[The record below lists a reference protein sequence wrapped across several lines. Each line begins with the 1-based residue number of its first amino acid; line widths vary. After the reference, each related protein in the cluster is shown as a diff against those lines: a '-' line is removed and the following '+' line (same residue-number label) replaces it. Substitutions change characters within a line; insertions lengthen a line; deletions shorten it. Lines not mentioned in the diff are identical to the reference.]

1 MSRGIHWLLAAQFVS
16 GLADS
21 ALLLVAIA
29 RLVEAAA
36 PAWMAP
42 MLKFCFTLAY
52 VLLAPWVGALADRW
66 PKARVMLAA
75 NLLKAAAAC
84 GMLLGLHPLAA
95 FALAGLGA
103 ACYSPAKYGLV
114 TEQVAPAELVRANG
128 WIEVST
134 VCAIVL
140 GTGLGGL
147 LVSDA
152 VPDGDGALAA
162 VLAAYGLAGL
172 LNLRIPRGV
181 AHGAPVGWAPAAL
194 VGRFRVANSL
204 LWRDAKGGLSLAIT
218 TLFWGAGATLQ
229 LVVLAW
235 AQDAL
240 GLGLDQAA
248 YLQAVVALGI
258 VAGAALAGWRV
269 PLHQAT
275 RVLPLGVLMGAG
287 VPLMLGVQALPAV
300 VLLLALIGLLAGLLV
315 VPMNALLQH
324 RGHVLLRPGESIA
337 VQNFNE
343 NLGVLLMLGL
353 YATLLALGQS
363 TALLAGA
370 LGACVALGTL
380 AAAALH
386 ARRMAA
392 IAAAGGAAGAPTLS
406 TPATTPRNL
415 P

>member
-1 MSRGIHWLLAAQFVS
+1 MSRGMHWLLAAQFFS
-16 GLADS
+16 GLADN
-21 ALLLVAIA
+21 ALLVIAIA
-29 RLVEAAA
+29 QLMAMGA
-36 PAWMAP
+36 PVWMAP

-66 PKARVMLAA
+66 PKALVMLAA
-75 NLLKAAAAC
+75 NLLKAGAAC
-84 GMLLGLHPLAA
+84 GMVLGLHPLFA

-103 ACYSPAKYGLV
+103 AIYSPAKYGLI
-114 TEQVAPAELVRANG
+114 TEQVPPAMLVRANG

-140 GTGLGGL
+140 GTGFGGL
-147 LVSDA
+147 LVSA
-152 VPDGDGALAA
+152 RMPGVGMALAV
-162 VLAAYGLAGL
+162 VLATYALAGL
-172 LNLRIPRGV
+172 LNLLIPRGV
-181 AHGAPVGWAPAAL
+181 SHGSGVGWAPAAL
-194 VGRFRVANSL
+194 VGRFAVANAT
-204 LWRDAKGGLSLAIT
+204 LWRDAQGGLSLAIT

-240 GLGLDQAA
+240 DLGLDQAA

-258 VAGAALAGWRV
+258 VAGAALAGRLV
-269 PLHQAT
+269 RLHQAP

-287 VPLMLGVQALPAV
+287 VPLMVSVDTLPVAV
-300 VLLLALIGLLAGLLV
+300 VLLTLIGALAGLLV

-343 NLGVLLMLGL
+343 NLGVLLMLGV
-353 YATLLALGQS
+353 YA
-363 TALLAGA
+363 ALLGLDQSIALLTGA

-380 AAAALH
+380 LAAGLY
-386 ARRMAA
+386 ARRSAA
-392 IAAAGGAAGAPTLS
+392 RPHCASAPQAPSLS
-406 TPATTPRNL
+406 ATSSTRDL

>member
-1 MSRGIHWLLAAQFVS
+1 MYWLLAAQFFS
-16 GLADS
+16 GLADN
-21 ALLLVAIA
+21 ALLVIAIA
-29 RLVEAAA
+29 QLMALGA
-36 PAWMAP
+36 PVWMAP

-66 PKARVMLAA
+66 PKALVMLAA

-84 GMLLGLHPLAA
+84 GMVLGLHPLAA

-103 ACYSPAKYGLV
+103 AVYSPAKYGLI
-114 TEQVAPAELVRANG
+114 TEQVPPAMLVRANG
-128 WIEVST
+128 WIEVGT

-140 GTGLGGL
+140 GTGFGGL
-147 LVSDA
+147 LISPRMPGVDT
-152 VPDGDGALAA
+152 ALGV
-162 VLAAYGLAGL
+162 VLAIYGLAGL
-172 LNLRIPRGV
+172 LNLLIPRGV
-181 AHGAPVGWAPAAL
+181 SHGSGVGWAPAAL
-194 VGRFRVANSL
+194 VGRFAAANAT
-204 LWRDAKGGLSLAIT
+204 LWRDAQGGLSLAIT

-258 VAGAALAGWRV
+258 VAGAALAGRWVR
-269 PLHQAT
+269 LHQAP

-287 VPLMLGVQALPAV
+287 VPLMVGVDTLPAAV
-300 VLLLALIGLLAGLLV
+300 VLLTLIGALAGLLV

-343 NLGVLLMLGL
+343 NLGVLLMLGV
-353 YATLLALGQS
+353 YA
-363 TALLAGA
+363 ALLGLDQSIALLTGA
-370 LGACVALGTL
+370 LGACVALRTLL
-380 AAAALH
+380 AAGLY
-386 ARRMAA
+386 ARRSAA
-392 IAAAGGAAGAPTLS
+392 PPRCAGASCAPSLPS
-406 TPATTPRNL
+406 TSSTRDL